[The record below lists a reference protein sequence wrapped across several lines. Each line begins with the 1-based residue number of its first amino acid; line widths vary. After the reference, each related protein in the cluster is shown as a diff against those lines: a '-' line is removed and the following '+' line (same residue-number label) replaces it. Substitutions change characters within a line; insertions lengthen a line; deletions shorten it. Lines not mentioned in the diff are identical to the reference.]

1 VTGLDVRRG
10 RPRRDQQEGGE
21 EREHRTNLTPPVDKL
36 QLSKKN
42 VSVR

>member
-1 VTGLDVRRG
+1 VTGLDVRRR
-10 RPRRDQQEGGE
+10 RPRRDEQEGGK
-21 EREHRTNLTPPVDKL
+21 EREHRTNLTGRVDKL